1 MEVELRPEQEARL
14 NELAATS
21 GRGTD
26 ELLQE
31 AVDRLLS
38 YNTWLEEQVQ
48 VGMDQIERGELI
60 DEAEM
65 NARVKSWFNP

>member
-26 ELLQE
+26 ELLRE

-38 YNTWLEEQVQ
+38 YNAWLKEQVQ
-48 VGMDQIERGELI
+48 LGTDQIERGELI
-60 DEAEM
+60 DDEEM
-65 NARVKSWFNP
+65 NARVKSWFAP